1 MPKKGGK
8 KTGGIKLR
16 QTVKQKVTVNVNTGR
31 SSRRPSTA
39 TSTQRPISSLRERT
53 SFGSSGSSAPV
64 VILQPQP
71 QITPQNQLQ
80 PQLSRQLPQLQQ
92 YTGKSG
98 NVELLEE
105 KIKKLTEEL
114 DLETK
119 RRMNM
124 DIAKENAVNKR
135 KDTLKKNKDAKKA
148 EEEARR
154 AEEMSQSEADEKMD
168 LQFPDI
174 KEAIKEMDQRM
185 GRDRQ
190 REPTVDAMDRMIRES
205 TIPPLQKIS

>member
-8 KTGGIKLR
+8 KTIMR
-16 QTVKQKVTVNVNTGR
+16 QQQRVKQKVIVNVNTGR
-31 SSRRPSTA
+31 NTRRPSTA
-39 TSTQRPISSLRERT
+39 TSTQRPKT
-53 SFGSSGSSAPV
+53 VSSGSGAPV

-92 YTGKSG
+92 QIEQTGKSG

-105 KIKKLTEEL
+105 KIKKLTENLE
-114 DLETK
+114 LETA
-119 RRMNM
+119 RRMNQ

-154 AEEMSQSEADEKMD
+154 AEEMSQSEADEKVE

-174 KEAIKEMDQRM
+174 KEAIKEMDKRM
-185 GRDRQ
+185 GRDRY
-190 REPTVDAMDRMIRES
+190 REPTVDAINRLIREP
-205 TIPPLQKIS
+205 TLPPLEKT

>member
-1 MPKKGGK
+1 MPKKENRKGQK
-8 KTGGIKLR
+8 GIR
-16 QTVKQKVTVNVNTGR
+16 IRNKVIVNVNTGR

-39 TSTQRPISSLRERT
+39 TTSTQRPISSLRERT

-105 KIKKLTEEL
+105 KIKKLTE
-114 DLETK
+114 DLELETA
-119 RRMNM
+119 RRMNQ

-154 AEEMSQSEADEKMD
+154 AEEMSQSEADENLQ

-174 KEAIKEMDQRM
+174 KKAIKEMDRRM
-185 GRDRQ
+185 GRSKE
-190 REPTVDAMDRMIRES
+190 RESTVDAMSRLIREP
-205 TIPPLQKIS
+205 TLPPPLEKNS

>member
-8 KTGGIKLR
+8 KTGGSFGTKLR
-16 QTVKQKVTVNVNTGR
+16 QQQRVKQKVIVNVNTGR

-39 TSTQRPISSLRERT
+39 TSTQRPI
-53 SFGSSGSSAPV
+53 SSGSSAPV

-105 KIKKLTEEL
+105 KIKKLTE
-114 DLETK
+114 DLELETA

-190 REPTVDAMDRMIRES
+190 REPTVDAINRLIREP